1 MARNDK
7 NAPFTTKN
15 AIEYLYIKRFTW
27 VTAFFLRNDTA
38 WNIIITCTHCPPSSA
53 VSILSVEVA
62 HGNLLFAYTPGATG
76 NPTGRNAYISY
87 LCNKI
92 ASLLLTYID

>member
-1 MARNDK
+1 MASNDK

-27 VTAFFLRNDTA
+27 VTAFFLRNDNA
-38 WNIIITCTHCPPSSA
+38 WNIIIKPIAPLSSA
-53 VSILSVEVA
+53 VSILSVEGA
-62 HGNLLFAYTPGATG
+62 HGNLLFAYTHGATG